1 MGRAD
6 YWSPGSYNQIDDRTG
21 FKVKSFNTKREWTG
35 QTVRTQSWETRHPQ
49 DLIRSV
55 EDRQDVDDPNPEQ
68 ENVFLTDNQVVASD
82 LDGTGKL
89 S

>member
-1 MGRAD
+1 MGKAD
-6 YWSPGSYNQIDDRTG
+6 FWLPGGYNQQCDRTG
-21 FKVKSFNTKREWTG
+21 FKVKNIWTKREWTG
-35 QTVRTQSWETRHPQ
+35 QTIRTQSWEIRHPQ

-55 EDRQDVDDPNPEQ
+55 EDHQDVDDPNPEPP
-68 ENVFLTDNQVVASD
+68 NVFLTDNQVVAGD

>member
-1 MGRAD
+1 MGKAD
-6 YWSPGSYNQIDDRTG
+6 YYLSGGYNQICDRTG
-21 FKVKSFNTKREWTG
+21 FKVKNTWTQKEWTG
-35 QTVRTQSWETRHPQ
+35 QTIRKQSWEERHPQ

-55 EDRQDVDDPNPEQ
+55 EDHQHVDDANPEPA
-68 ENVFLTDNQVVASD
+68 NVFLTDNQVVASD

>member
-1 MGRAD
+1 MYGT
-6 YWSPGSYNQIDDRTG
+6 YFLPGAYNSYDDRRG
-21 FKVKSFNTKREWTG
+21 WKLKSTQVRREWTG
-35 QTVRTQSWETRHPQ
+35 STVDIRSWEERHPQ

-55 EDRQDVDDPNPEQ
+55 EDHQHVDDANPEPA
-68 ENVFLTDNQVVASD
+68 NVFLTDNQVVASD